1 MRGLVNVEP
10 FKVTGFS
17 QEHGLGLTYMEW
29 SNQKWSEKK
38 KKKKKEKKKGS
49 KDLAKDRNA
58 WKSFINFST
67 NESTEDM
74 R

>member
-17 QEHGLGLTYMEW
+17 QEHGLGLTWNEVIR
-29 SNQKWSEKK
+29 SDLEKK
-38 KKKKKEKKKGS
+38 KKKGS

-58 WKSFINFST
+58 WKSLINFPT

-74 R
+74 C